1 MVEIKEIVTRREI
14 KEFIKFPEKL
24 YRDEPNWVPEI
35 FMDEMNNLDRKKNP
49 AFDYCE
55 AKYFMAYRDGESV
68 GRIAAILSHKA
79 NETWKQNRMRF
90 SRVDFIDDDEVVDA
104 LFNAVESWAREK
116 GCDEVHGPIG
126 FCDLDKEGMLVEGFD
141 HPSLFITLYHFPYY
155 LKQLTRCGYAK
166 DVDWVEYRVFVPKEL
181 DPKLERISDIVLRRQ
196 KLTLFHYENKKQ
208 LKPIIKDVFRLI
220 NEAYHA
226 LYGVVALS
234 ERQIS
239 HYTSQYLP
247 FVQPEFLTL
256 VMDKENKLC
265 AFGLMV
271 PSMGEAVRKARGRF
285 LPFGWIY
292 LLKALRARKVL
303 DMLLVAIRPSM
314 QNMGIDAVIMTEMI
328 RSAHACGVE
337 YAETGPELE
346 SNIKVQGLWKNFE
359 TVQHKRRRCFLKKL
373 D

>member
-1 MVEIKEIVTRREI
+1 M
-14 KEFIKFPEKL
+14 
-24 YRDEPNWVPEI
+24 
-35 FMDEMNNLDRKKNP
+35 
-49 AFDYCE
+49 
-55 AKYFMAYRDGESV
+55 
-68 GRIAAILSHKA
+68 
-79 NETWKQNRMRF
+79 
-90 SRVDFIDDDEVVDA
+90 
-104 LFNAVESWAREK
+104 
-116 GCDEVHGPIG
+116 
-126 FCDLDKEGMLVEGFD
+126 
-141 HPSLFITLYHFPYY
+141 
-155 LKQLTRCGYAK
+155 
-166 DVDWVEYRVFVPKEL
+166 
-181 DPKLERISDIVLRRQ
+181 
-196 KLTLFHYENKKQ
+196 
-208 LKPIIKDVFRLI
+208 
-220 NEAYHA
+220 
-226 LYGVVALS
+226 
-234 ERQIS
+234 
-239 HYTSQYLP
+239 
-247 FVQPEFLTL
+247 QPEFLTL